1 MKHPLQPGSLSGA
14 VLRSTRRVDGVE
26 VDVHY
31 TRRLPRDAQRNDV
44 DGSTPQLPRH
54 HSRPARRLQAS
65 RSAATASTHRVASA
79 AAPRAVETALGRRAR
94 RFTSSFEKTSPTKSK
109 RARNPK
115 RNHPPPSFLE
125 TSRLSEVK
133 PPLHDGAPRY
143 DRASSPRLGRDRRIE
158 GGDCC

>member
-26 VDVHY
+26 VDVHC

-79 AAPRAVETALGRRAR
+79 AAPRAVETALGRRSRSFTSAPRKPTPARPNGLKFEKETTQRHDSRKRVASTACHRRGTAGRRATTALAR
-94 RFTSSFEKTSPTKSK
+94 R
-109 RARNPK
+109 
-115 RNHPPPSFLE
+115 
-125 TSRLSEVK
+125 
-133 PPLHDGAPRY
+133 
-143 DRASSPRLGRDRRIE
+143 SSPATRNSSPP
-158 GGDCC
+158 